1 MAKIDS
7 NDGSET
13 EEDEGGVTQ
22 PEPLLKWT
30 SDVLEPEYVGL
41 RWRVVRQS
49 GTRKFKHTD

>member
-22 PEPLLKWT
+22 PEPLMY
-30 SDVLEPEYVGL
+30 VLQCKYSTPE
-41 RWRVVRQS
+41 
-49 GTRKFKHTD
+49 